1 MFRDAF
7 ARRRCLVPVDAFYE
21 WYGPEG
27 AKQPYAIARPDRAPM
42 AFAGIWEGWRG
53 PDGTVLRSHALLTT
67 TANRTLA
74 GLHDR
79 MPVILDPATWPAW
92 LGEADADPETL
103 LRPAPDEAI
112 TFWPVGKAVNAVRNN
127 GPELLLP
134 LAAG

>member
-1 MFRDAF
+1 
-7 ARRRCLVPVDAFYE
+7 
-21 WYGPEG
+21 
-27 AKQPYAIARPDRAPM
+27 
-42 AFAGIWEGWRG
+42 
-53 PDGTVLRSHALLTT
+53 
-67 TANRTLA
+67 
-74 GLHDR
+74 

-134 LAAG
+134 LAAS